1 MKRIIYASAADPNID
16 ESMLD
21 DILDQARTHNA
32 GLAITGILLFGK
44 GVFIQVL
51 EGEDDI
57 VDRLAMHIEQDP
69 RHSDFDILYEDSIER
84 RAFGAWDMAYKVLD
98 QDSIAFLNG
107 ATARSTGE
115 DLIAYLRDDDHFARN
130 FIAECTKNL
139 KLSA

>member
-16 ESMLD
+16 EPALD
-21 DILDQARTHNA
+21 DILEQARTHHA
-32 GLAITGILLFGK
+32 GREITGILLFGN

-69 RHSDFDILYEDSIER
+69 RHSNFDILYEDHIER

-107 ATARSTGE
+107 AMAKSSGE
-115 DLIAYLRDDDHFARN
+115 DLIAYLREDDHFARS
-130 FIAECTKNL
+130 FIAECAKNL

>member
-1 MKRIIYASAADPNID
+1 MKRIIYASVADPNVD

-21 DILDQARTHNA
+21 EILDQARTHNA
-32 GLAITGILLFGK
+32 GREITGILLFGN

-69 RHSDFDILYEDSIER
+69 RHNDFDILYEDSIER
-84 RAFGAWDMAYKVLD
+84 RAFGAWDMAYKILD
-98 QDSIAFLNG
+98 QNSIAFLNG
-107 ATARSTGE
+107 AMAKSSGE
-115 DLIAYLRDDDHFARN
+115 DLVAYLREDDHFARN
-130 FIAECTKNL
+130 FIAECAKDL

>member
-1 MKRIIYASAADPNID
+1 MKRIIYASAASPDVD
-16 ESMLD
+16 QSTLD
-21 DILDQARTHNA
+21 DILGHARTNNA
-32 GLAITGILLFGK
+32 GLDITGILLFGN

-57 VDRLAMHIEQDP
+57 VDRLAMHIEQDA

-98 QDSIAFLNG
+98 RDSIAFLNG
-107 ATARSTGE
+107 AMAESSGE
-115 DLIAYLRDDDHFARN
+115 DLIAYLREDDHFARN
-130 FIAECTKNL
+130 FIAECAKDL